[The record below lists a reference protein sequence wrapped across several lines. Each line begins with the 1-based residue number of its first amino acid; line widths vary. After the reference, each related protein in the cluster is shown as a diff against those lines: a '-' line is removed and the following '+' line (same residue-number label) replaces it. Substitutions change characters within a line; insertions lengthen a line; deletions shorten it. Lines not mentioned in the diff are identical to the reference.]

1 MPDSVFVQENC
12 LAMLTA
18 QMGIATRV
26 QYRRH
31 VPSSRTNVHILPIGL
46 CGKTEDNY
54 LTLVK
59 QARWHHLCCPF
70 LNRTTIPSWV
80 DNFVL
85 GTPRSQTVN
94 KMWYVMYKNINVI
107 RKKYLLFDSE
117 FGFLQVRETYRTL
130 SFELK
135 IFFCKCFCSSSI
147 WLFFSPQK
155 TK

>member
-59 QARWHHLCCPF
+59 QARCPF

-130 SFELK
+130 KFWIENFLLQMFLLK
-135 IFFCKCFCSSSI
+135 
-147 WLFFSPQK
+147 LNLTFFSPQK

>member
-59 QARWHHLCCPF
+59 QARCPF

-107 RKKYLLFDSE
+107 RKIFIIWFWIRISK
-117 FGFLQVRETYRTL
+117 VRETYRTL
-130 SFELK
+130 SFELN

-147 WLFFSPQK
+147 WLFLAPKK